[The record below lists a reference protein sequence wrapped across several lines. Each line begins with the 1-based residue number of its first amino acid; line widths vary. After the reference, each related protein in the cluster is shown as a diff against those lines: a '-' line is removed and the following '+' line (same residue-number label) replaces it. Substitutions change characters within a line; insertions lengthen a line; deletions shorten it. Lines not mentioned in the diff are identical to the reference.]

1 MCFKNTIQSSK
12 IEKPAELL
20 ARALEVF
27 AGGIVRLFY
36 SLDGKLFA
44 VGAVKC
50 AGVIGFIVKRKDVR
64 LSFFRVG

>member
-1 MCFKNTIQSSK
+1 MAQTTSQQLEAISK
-12 IEKPAELL
+12 FFNP
-20 ARALEVF
+20 
-27 AGGIVRLFY
+27 
-36 SLDGKLFA
+36 LDWKLFA